1 MNYYHLNLSPP
12 IFQYNLPISTLKIL
26 DIATAI
32 SAFFTLILK
41 IRFRI
46 YYAIF
51 KHNWNYRIR
60 NNETKPTS
68 ASRENKKLTLGK

>member
-1 MNYYHLNLSPP
+1 MPP

-32 SAFFTLILK
+32 SAFFTLIFK

-51 KHNWNYRIR
+51 KHNWYYWIR
-60 NNETKPTS
+60 NNETKPTI
-68 ASRENKKLTLGK
+68 ARRENNKLTLGK